1 MNKLIA
7 NNIIGF
13 MSRVQLQGVEVP
25 AYHEAM
31 CELQKFAHPPKDE
44 PLSFDGNEAE
54 SIPCKSDRSVKVDGV
69 DVPLSE
75 NGKQTDHGLA
85 GVITENSDGSVNI
98 VGLRV

>member
-1 MNKLIA
+1 MNQKIA
-7 NNIIGF
+7 SNIMGF

-31 CELQKFAHPPKDE
+31 CELQKFAHPQMDKPV
-44 PLSFDGNEAE
+44 SFDGNRAE
-54 SIPCKSDRSVKVDGV
+54 SVPCGGDRSVKVDGV

-85 GVITENSDGSVNI
+85 GGITENSDGSVNI